1 MNIYVQLFLL
11 CAKLGVMTFG
21 GGMAMLPMLQ
31 RELVENKH
39 WCTEEELGDYYA
51 IGQCTPGIIAVNT
64 ATFIGNKMGG
74 KIGGVIAT
82 CGMVFPSLV
91 IISFLASLIE
101 KYSQYQVVKSAF
113 AGIQVAVCVLIINS
127 VVRLA
132 KGSIVDK
139 LTAVIFVAVLL
150 ASYFISVTPVVFV
163 LLAAAIGIIAKQRE
177 VSKNA

>member
-74 KIGGVIAT
+74 KIGGVVAT

-91 IISFLASLIE
+91 IISFLASLLFLQI
-101 KYSQYQVVKSAF
+101 SYQAQSF
-113 AGIQVAVCVLIINS
+113 
-127 VVRLA
+127 
-132 KGSIVDK
+132 
-139 LTAVIFVAVLL
+139 
-150 ASYFISVTPVVFV
+150 
-163 LLAAAIGIIAKQRE
+163 
-177 VSKNA
+177 